1 MPIVWQASM
10 DSLKTH
16 FVTISVTS
24 SAGFDH
30 KLLENFNER
39 PDDVLMRF
47 DNNHF

>member
-1 MPIVWQASM
+1 MWQVSK

-16 FVTISVTS
+16 IGTISARS

-39 PDDVLMRF
+39 PDDVLMRL
-47 DNNHF
+47 DINHF

>member
-1 MPIVWQASM
+1 MSIILQASM

-16 FVTISVTS
+16 VGTISVTS

-30 KLLENFNER
+30 KLLENFNEI
-39 PDDVLMRF
+39 PDGVLVRF